1 MAAIPP
7 TMRAWVGMRRGPVR
21 SSLELIPDFP
31 TPAVPAE
38 SSSDVLIRVSHV
50 ALQVNSE
57 LFFKA
62 LPKLSLTGPF
72 IPELELSGE
81 VVAAGEN
88 APAEVRDPGTHVV
101 AFEVAPLKVILGRG
115 MLADYVRL
123 PSSQVVRIDPAVDMA
138 SASGLSCSG
147 CAALKMIRTV
157 GVREGHTVLVN
168 GASGSVGS
176 LLVQLCK
183 LRGAKVVGVAS
194 GGNEAMVRGMGV
206 DEVGERPAWYLA
218 AGLTPAQFVDYRQH
232 DPLPAFLA
240 NQYGDKPFDF
250 ILDCVGTQAL
260 FVHSPGYLKA
270 DGALVNIGML
280 ENMLATTFHILLN
293 TLLPTWLGGVPRRYM
308 MVSSPP
314 LRDDVVYLAH
324 LVEEGHL
331 RIPVDSVFAMEDALL
346 GYDRIATKR
355 SKGKVVVN
363 VRGD

>member
-1 MAAIPP
+1 
-7 TMRAWVGMRRGPVR
+7 MRAWVGMRRGPVR
-21 SSLELIPDFP
+21 GALELISDFP
-31 TPAVPAE
+31 TPAVPPK
-38 SSSDVLIRVSHV
+38 SSPDVLIRVSHV
-50 ALQVNSE
+50 SLQVNSE
-57 LFFKA
+57 LFLKA

-81 VVAAGEN
+81 VVAAGES

-101 AFEVAPLKVILGRG
+101 AFQAFPLKVLLGRG
-115 MLADYVRL
+115 VLAEYVRL
-123 PSSQVVRIDPAVDMA
+123 PGSQVARVDPTVDMA

-147 CAALKMIRTV
+147 SAALKMIRAV

-206 DEVGERPAWYLA
+206 DE
-218 AGLTPAQFVDYRQH
+218 FVDYRKH

-240 NQYGDKPFDF
+240 DQYGDKPFDF
-250 ILDCVGTQAL
+250 ILDCVGAQPL
-260 FVHSPGYLKA
+260 FVHSPDYLKA

-280 ENMLATTFHILLN
+280 ENMLVTTFHILLN
-293 TLLPTWLGGVPRRYM
+293 TLLPAWLGGVPRRYIM
-308 MVSSPP
+308 LSSPP
-314 LRDDVVYLAH
+314 LRDDVIYLAR
-324 LVEEGHL
+324 LVEEGQL

-346 GYDRIATKR
+346 GYERIATKR
-355 SKGKVVVN
+355 SRGKVVIK
-363 VRGD
+363 VRDD